1 MYVAGG
7 LSTRM
12 KAQKKENKLSTMSL
26 CDAGIVT
33 CMHAHDVKLI
43 GETEFIK
50 SFNYVSEL
58 FQIWKDST
66 GTEEEKKILFD
77 NFFDAKYRMECGY

>member
-1 MYVAGG
+1 
-7 LSTRM
+7 
-12 KAQKKENKLSTMSL
+12 
-26 CDAGIVT
+26 
-33 CMHAHDVKLI
+33 MHAHDFKLI

-66 GTEEEKKILFD
+66 GTEEEKKVLFD